1 MRCSRPVETTWM
13 GSFALAR
20 TSGSSPKAS
29 ATGVRSRRTAPNDG
43 APWVM
48 TTRPG
53 LPSATSMSSGNVPI
67 PTCWKMR
74 VTGSCR
80 GNRPAQAMTYAV
92 PTLG

>member
-1 MRCSRPVETTWM
+1 VLQAGGNHLDGKLRP
-13 GSFALAR
+13 GQNQR
-20 TSGSSPKAS
+20 IHPQ
-29 ATGVRSRRTAPNDG
+29 GVGNRREVPQDRAERR

-74 VTGSCR
+74 VTGSCK
-80 GNRPAQAMTYAV
+80 GNRPALAIT
-92 PTLG
+92 